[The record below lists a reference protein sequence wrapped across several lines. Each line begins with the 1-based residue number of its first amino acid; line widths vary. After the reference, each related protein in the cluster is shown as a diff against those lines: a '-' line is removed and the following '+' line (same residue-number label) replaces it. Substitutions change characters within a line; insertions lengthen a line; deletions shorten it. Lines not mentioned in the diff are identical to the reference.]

1 MKKSDKKT
9 RGNEMNYETETLIM
23 MYNDLSNQ
31 RKRQIKAQNTLSLNG
46 YDPDQLDEIEN
57 ELANVEC
64 ELNERGIEL

>member
-1 MKKSDKKT
+1 
-9 RGNEMNYETETLIM
+9 MNYETETLIM

>member
-1 MKKSDKKT
+1 
-9 RGNEMNYETETLIM
+9 

>member
-1 MKKSDKKT
+1 
-9 RGNEMNYETETLIM
+9 MNYETEILIM

>member
-9 RGNEMNYETETLIM
+9 RGNEMNYETEILIM